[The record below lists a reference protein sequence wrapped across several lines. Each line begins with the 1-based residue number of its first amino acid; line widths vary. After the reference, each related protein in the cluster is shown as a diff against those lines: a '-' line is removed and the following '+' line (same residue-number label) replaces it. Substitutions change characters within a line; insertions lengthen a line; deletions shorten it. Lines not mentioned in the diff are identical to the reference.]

1 MKHILF
7 ITILV
12 SAFTGFSQ
20 ATTPDTAGVVAADTT
35 VFDTIAGD
43 LPSVLTPKKRP
54 YLVTGD
60 IYVPQGKTV
69 VIDPGTVL
77 CFKNFTSLHIQGT
90 LIAKGIKSNPVVFTS
105 EHDKD
110 YNKRSPVD
118 AAPYDWNGIY
128 IHEDAIGT
136 QLSYCAVL
144 YSVDGI
150 NSLTRFFKLAPC
162 VFLHN
167 GRANLTVQGAQYQV
181 TEEPYEYSLTP
192 KEAAVAAAPPVK
204 QLKDPFA
211 STRTTLRYGGA
222 GFAAIGFFAA
232 VVTATQLSASQRDF
246 TAISST
252 SKDNLATGTAA
263 KWEAAR
269 NRRNND
275 QANFITSC
283 AVTVI
288 GAVGIFWS
296 LKF

>member
-1 MKHILF
+1 MKHTVLTIIL
-7 ITILV
+7 T
-12 SAFTGFSQ
+12 AACACFSQ
-20 ATTPDTAGVVAADTT
+20 TAQTAQPAPQTATHDSAA
-35 VFDTIAGD
+35 FDTIAGD
-43 LPSVLTPKKRP
+43 LPLVLTPKKHP
-54 YLVTGD
+54 YFVAGD

-69 VIDPGTVL
+69 VIAAGTVL
-77 CFKNFTSLHIQGT
+77 CFKNFTGLHIQGT
-90 LIAKGIKSNPVVFTS
+90 LIVKGIKNSPVVFTS

-110 YNKRSPVD
+110 YNKHSTVD

-150 NSLTRFFKLAPC
+150 NSLTRFFKLSPC

-167 GRANLTVQGAQYQV
+167 GRASLTIQGAQYQV
-181 TEEPYEYSLTP
+181 TEEPYEYSLTQ
-192 KEAAVAAAPPVK
+192 KEAAAPTVN
-204 QLKDPFA
+204 QLKDPLA
-211 STRTTLRYGGA
+211 PTRNTLRYSGA

-232 VVTATQLSASQRDF
+232 VVTATQLVSSQRDF
-246 TAISST
+246 SAISST
-252 SKDNLATGTAA
+252 SKDNLAQGTGAQ
-263 KWEAAR
+263 WEAAR
-269 NRRNND
+269 NRRNSD
-275 QANFITSC
+275 EANLIVSG